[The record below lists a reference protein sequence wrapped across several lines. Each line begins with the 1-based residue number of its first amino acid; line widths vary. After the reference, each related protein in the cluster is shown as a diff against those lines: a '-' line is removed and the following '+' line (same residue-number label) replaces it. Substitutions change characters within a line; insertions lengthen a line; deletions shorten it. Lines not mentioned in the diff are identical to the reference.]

1 MTPAPRHPRRPPA
14 ADYYDENAQAFFDD
28 TNSIDML
35 PPYERF
41 LARVPEGGHILD
53 AGCGSGRDALAF
65 RRLGYKVTAFDASP
79 ALATLAEGLLGC
91 AVPVLRFQDFDWQA
105 RFDEIWACA
114 SLLHVPMAELS
125 EVLQRLAAALK
136 PGGVLYASVKY
147 GHGEREHNGRHFT
160 DLDEVGLAELLFA
173 VPALA
178 EVETW
183 TTADRRPGREE
194 ERWLNTVLVRSS
206 RPDA

>member
-28 TNSIDML
+28 TISIDML
-35 PPYERF
+35 PLHERF

-79 ALATLAEGLLGC
+79 ALAALAEGLLGC

-105 RFDEIWACA
+105 RFDGIWACA
-114 SLLHVPMAELS
+114 SLLHVPMAELP
-125 EVLQRLAAALK
+125 EVLLRLTAALK
-136 PGGVLYASVKY
+136 PGGVLYASFKY
-147 GHGEREHNGRHFT
+147 GHGERDHNGRRFT
-160 DLDEVGLAELLFA
+160 DLDEQGLAALLRV
-173 VPALA
+173 VPALV
-178 EVETW
+178 ELETW